1 MTEARATLNH
11 SVLDLPFVTPNNS
24 HGNFK
29 ELRGHYTIL
38 YFYPKDNTS
47 GCTQEGID
55 FAELYPKFQAL
66 KAEIF
71 GVSRDSLKS
80 HSNFSCKY
88 NFPFELISDS
98 DEVLCDYFAVMKQ
111 KSMYG
116 RQYLG
121 VERST
126 FLIDDR
132 GVLRQEWRNV
142 KVPNHAQ
149 QVLDCLKNLIA
160 G

>member
-1 MTEARATLNH
+1 MTKAHASLNQ
-11 SVLDLPFVTPNNS
+11 SVLDLPFVTPNNP
-24 HGNFK
+24 HANFK
-29 ELRGHYTIL
+29 DLRGHYTIL

-47 GCTQEGID
+47 GCTQEGKD
-55 FAELYPKFQAL
+55 FSELYPQFQAL
-66 KAEIF
+66 NAKIY

-88 NFPFELISDS
+88 NFPFELISDA
-98 DEVLCDYFAVMKQ
+98 DEVLCEYFDVMKQ

-121 VERST
+121 IERSS
-126 FLIDDR
+126 FLIDDQ

-149 QVLDCLKNLIA
+149 QVLDSLKSLIA